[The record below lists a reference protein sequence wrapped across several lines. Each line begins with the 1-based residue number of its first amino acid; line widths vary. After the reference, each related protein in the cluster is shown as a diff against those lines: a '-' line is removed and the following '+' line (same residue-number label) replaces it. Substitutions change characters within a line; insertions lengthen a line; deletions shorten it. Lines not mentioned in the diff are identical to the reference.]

1 VNIRWSDE
9 AVFELESIFAYIV
22 QDNEDAAVSTVERIH
37 AAIDRAA
44 LMPYIGRVGKKEETR
59 ELVLPSTPYIVV
71 YEILEET
78 IFLVTILHGAQK
90 WL

>member
-22 QDNEDAAVSTVERIH
+22 QDNEDAAFRTVERIY
-37 AAIDRAA
+37 AAMNNAA
-44 LMPYIGRVGKKEETR
+44 SMPYIGRAGKKEGTR
-59 ELVLPSTPYIVV
+59 ELVVSGTPYIVV

-90 WL
+90 WP